1 MKRIIS
7 MATAA
12 GLLAGALLLP
22 MTLRADEK
30 PAAGAEK
37 GGKAGK
43 DGFAEHMREK
53 FGISEDQ
60 EAKLKTAR
68 RTKRDASEAAITDLK
83 ASARKLQDQLE
94 DKAAEKDLTA
104 TLDKISASHKALRA
118 AEDAFEASLSSI
130 LTPTQRAK
138 MAVAMA
144 AHMGAMHGAHGR
156 PGMHGGAWKKGEDDK
171 GGEKGEERHPDH
183 DDDD

>member
-22 MTLRADEK
+22 ATLRADDK
-30 PAAGAEK
+30 PAASAEK
-37 GGKAGK
+37 GGKGGK
-43 DGFAEHMREK
+43 EGFAEHMREK

-60 EAKLKTAR
+60 EAKLNTER
-68 RTKRDASEAAITDLK
+68 RAKRDASEAAITDLK
-83 ASARKLQDQLE
+83 ASVRKLQDQLE

-118 AEDAFEASLSSI
+118 SEDAFEASLSSI

-144 AHMGAMHGAHGR
+144 AHMGAMHGR
-156 PGMHGGAWKKGEDDK
+156 PGMHGGGWKKGGDHKD
-171 GGEKGEERHPDH
+171 GEKGEDHHDGPGH